1 MRRACREARG
11 SASVEFALVL
21 PALVLVLAWC
31 LGAVAWAL
39 QAAQAQR
46 AAAEG
51 ARVAITGSDAAALAA
66 ASALGGQGVQVSRD
80 GHVVT
85 VCVAVPSRMA
95 LPAGRRCAAAWDR
108 P

>member
-1 MRRACREARG
+1 MRKAAGDEQG

-21 PALVLVLAWC
+21 PVLVLVLAWC
-31 LGAVAWAL
+31 LGAAAWAL

-66 ASALGGQGVQVSRD
+66 TARLGGQRAHVSRD
-80 GHVVT
+80 GQVVT
-85 VCVAVPSRMA
+85 VCVPVPARMA
-95 LPAGRRCAAAWDR
+95 LPAGQRCASAWDR